1 MRIEQLHFFP
11 SRTLALYVGRMFLT
25 RTLAVLV
32 LLVLILQALDLLSES
47 GKILGVAG
55 NGQEDILRYLGL
67 RVPHI
72 IARFL
77 PFSVLLGTIVT
88 LATLNQNSEVV
99 SMKGGG
105 MSAHQVLAPLLLSS
119 LLVAGVAFGFNERV
133 VTRANAA
140 LVQWQ
145 KVDYGTIPRETDIKT
160 NVWARDGD
168 NLIQV
173 GEVHDRGGQ
182 VVLRNVR
189 IFERRDH
196 AMVSEVRAPRA
207 TPSGDGWRIENARR
221 YDIATG
227 GVTDLG
233 TFEAGKGIGAD
244 RFTMADI
251 DGDALAFGPLR
262 TAIAQLDAAGRPTA
276 SLKAALWH
284 KLSGPLSSVL
294 MPLLGAVAAF
304 GLARSGQLVVRA
316 VIGMALGFAYF
327 VADNFGIAMG
337 NLGVYPPFIA
347 AWGPFLLFFLIGEAV
362 LVRTEE

>member
-11 SRTLALYVGRMFLT
+11 SRTLALYVARMFLT

-32 LLVLILQALDLLSES
+32 MLVLILQALDLLGES
-47 GKILGVAG
+47 GKILAVAG
-55 NGQEDILRYLGL
+55 NGQEEILRYLGL
-67 RVPHI
+67 RVPQI
-72 IARFL
+72 VARFL

-105 MSAHQVLAPLLLSS
+105 MSAHQVLAPLLLAS
-119 LLVAGVAFGFNERV
+119 LVVAGVAFGFNERV
-133 VTRANAA
+133 VTRANAS
-140 LVQWQ
+140 LDQWQ
-145 KVDYGTIPRETDIKT
+145 KVDYGTIPRETNVKF

-173 GEVHDRGGQ
+173 GEVHVHGAQ
-182 VVLRNVR
+182 VILRQVR
-189 IFERRDH
+189 IFERKNH
-196 AMVSEVRAPRA
+196 AMVSEVRADRA
-207 TPSGDGWRIENARR
+207 TPSGDGWRIEEARR
-221 YDIATG
+221 YDLASG
-227 GVTDLG
+227 KVTDLG
-233 TFEAGKGIGAD
+233 TFYAGKGVGPD
-244 RFTMADI
+244 RFTMANV
-251 DGDALAFGPLR
+251 DGDEFAFGPLSR
-262 TAIAQLDAAGRPTA
+262 AIDQLDAAGRPTTA
-276 SLKAALWH
+276 LKAALWH
-284 KLSGPLSSVL
+284 KISGPLSSML

-304 GLARSGQLVVRA
+304 GLARSGQLVLRA

-337 NLGVYPPFIA
+337 NLGVYPPIIA

>member
-32 LLVLILQALDLLSES
+32 LLVLVLQALDLLGES

-55 NGQEDILRYLGL
+55 NGQADILRYLGL
-67 RVPHI
+67 RVPQI

-140 LVQWQ
+140 LIQWQ
-145 KVDYGTIPRETDIKT
+145 KVDYGTIPRETDVKT

-173 GEVHDRGGQ
+173 GEVHARGAQ

-196 AMVSEVRAPRA
+196 AMVAEVRAPRA

-221 YDIATG
+221 YDLATG
-227 GVTDLG
+227 AVTDLG
-233 TFEAGKGIGAD
+233 TFEAGKGISAD

-251 DGDALAFGPLR
+251 DGDTLAFGPLR
-262 TAIAQLDAAGRPTA
+262 TGTAVVGSDALARGGGRLRARAFGPAGSARGHRHGA
-276 SLKAALWH
+276 GLRLFRRRQFRHRDGQSGR
-284 KLSGPLSSVL
+284 LSAVHRR
-294 MPLLGAVAAF
+294 LGAV
-304 GLARSGQLVVRA
+304 
-316 VIGMALGFAYF
+316 
-327 VADNFGIAMG
+327 
-337 NLGVYPPFIA
+337 P
-347 AWGPFLLFFLIGEAV
+347 AV
-362 LVRTEE
+362 LPDR